1 MLKISRESEINLVNV
16 LIDNDIISGKD
27 LIDIK
32 KISTENNKS
41 QIDAIFELKLTDE
54 QKIIDL
60 LIKEQNLETV
70 DLKKVE
76 VTDEIKT
83 VLPSNYIKVN
93 FVAPFKIDNKTLH
106 IAIPDSSKLGL
117 MRNLKAITKKNIE
130 LHAAKITDISEFIE
144 KLSSETDEVTI
155 ASIRDENRK
164 RIKTFE
170 SDLGD
175 AGEVLE
181 KAPEEDIEAIEN
193 ESEVIKFSTAVV
205 AEAIK
210 MGVSD
215 IHIEPY
221 RFSSRVR
228 YRLDGML
235 QEQEQYKQFLHDN
248 YGAVVTRIKIMGK
261 LDIAERRLP
270 QDGAINFKIE
280 NKVVDLRL
288 SILPT
293 ANNERIVMRI
303 LNKDAGDIKLEQLN
317 FEEQDLKNL
326 RKAIHS
332 TQGLILVTGPTGSG
346 KSTTLY
352 SILKEVSKPH
362 LNILTAE
369 DPVEYELDGV
379 GQVQIKDH
387 IGLTFASALRS
398 FLRQDPEIILV
409 GEMRDKETV
418 DIGLKAALTGHL
430 VFSTLHTNDAPSTIT
445 RLQNMG
451 TPDYL
456 ISAATQLVVAQRL
469 ARKNCKD
476 CRVPDDDVNPKV
488 LQDLGFSAEQAS
500 RVKAIKGKGCAKCS
514 NTGYKGR
521 QGIYEILVVSK
532 PLKEA
537 ILRQATTPE
546 LREIG
551 IKEGFQTMKDMGRR
565 LIASGE
571 LNFREYES
579 SFRRIRME
587 AFTYKGISDGKYV
600 TGDIEALNL
609 DEASHLLKEKKII
622 ITNIVKTKK
631 KAGEKK
637 KSSGSSLFGRSKK
650 VKIEDILIFSKQF
663 ATMVKAGL
671 PILQVL
677 AMLRD
682 QMESQGIKDIIED
695 IRKSLEGGV
704 NLSKC
709 FEKYPQHFDN
719 VYVTWS
725 KAGEARG

>member
-27 LIDIK
+27 LINIK
-32 KISTENNKS
+32 KISTESNKS

-54 QKIIDL
+54 KKIIDL

-76 VTDEIKT
+76 ITDEVKT

-93 FVAPFKIDNKTLH
+93 FVAPFKIDGKTLH
-106 IAIPDSSKLGL
+106 IAISDSSKLGL

-130 LHAAKITDISEFIE
+130 LHAAKVSQISEFIQKLQSESGDVKIETIRKENKE
-144 KLSSETDEVTI
+144 KV
-155 ASIRDENRK
+155 
-164 RIKTFE
+164 KTFDSE
-170 SDLGD
+170 LGD

-181 KAPEEDIEAIEN
+181 NKPEEEIEAIEN

-205 AEAIK
+205 ADAIK
-210 MGVSD
+210 LGVSD

-235 QEQEQYKQFLHDN
+235 QEQEEYKKFLHDN
-248 YGAVVTRIKIMGK
+248 YGAVVTRFKIMGK

-270 QDGAINFKIE
+270 QDGAINFKIDG
-280 NKVVDLRL
+280 KVVDLRL

-303 LNKDAGDIKLEQLN
+303 LNKDAGDITLEQLN
-317 FEEQDLKNL
+317 FEDQDLKNL

-332 TQGLILVTGPTGSG
+332 TQGLVLVTGPTGSG

-379 GQVQIKDH
+379 GQVQIKDD
-387 IGLTFASALRS
+387 IGLSFASALRS

-456 ISAATQLVVAQRL
+456 ISAATQMVLAQRL
-469 ARKNCKD
+469 ARRNCKD
-476 CRVPDDDVNPKV
+476 CRVPDEDVTPKV
-488 LQDLGFSAEQAS
+488 LTDLGFTPEQAS
-500 RVKAIKGKGCAKCS
+500 RVKAIKGKGCAKCK

-532 PLKEA
+532 PIKEA
-537 ILRQATTPE
+537 ILKQATTPE
-546 LREIG
+546 LRAIA
-551 IKEGFQTMKDMGRR
+551 IKEGFQTMQDMGRR
-565 LIASGE
+565 MIANGD
-571 LNFREYES
+571 LNFREFERVLS
-579 SFRRIRME
+579 
-587 AFTYKGISDGKYV
+587 
-600 TGDIEALNL
+600 
-609 DEASHLLKEKKII
+609 AS
-622 ITNIVKTKK
+622 
-631 KAGEKK
+631 
-637 KSSGSSLFGRSKK
+637 
-650 VKIEDILIFSKQF
+650 
-663 ATMVKAGL
+663 
-671 PILQVL
+671 
-677 AMLRD
+677 
-682 QMESQGIKDIIED
+682 
-695 IRKSLEGGV
+695 
-704 NLSKC
+704 
-709 FEKYPQHFDN
+709 
-719 VYVTWS
+719 
-725 KAGEARG
+725 

>member
-27 LIDIK
+27 LINIK
-32 KISTENNKS
+32 KISSENNSS

-76 VTDEIKT
+76 VNQDIKT

-93 FVAPFKIDNKTLH
+93 FVAPFKIDGKTLH

-130 LHAAKITDISEFIE
+130 LHAAKISEISEFIE
-144 KLSSETDEVTI
+144 RLSSETDEVTI

-164 RIKTFE
+164 KIKTFE
-170 SDLGD
+170 SDLGE

-235 QEQEQYKQFLHDN
+235 SEQEQYKQFLHDN
-248 YGAVVTRIKIMGK
+248 YGAVVTRFKIMGK

-270 QDGAINFKIE
+270 QDGAINFKID

-293 ANNERIVMRI
+293 ASNERIVMRI

-326 RKAIHS
+326 RKAINS

-352 SILKEVSKPH
+352 SILKEVSRPH

-369 DPVEYELDGV
+369 DPVEYDLEGV
-379 GQVQIKDH
+379 GQVQIKDD

-456 ISAATQLVVAQRL
+456 ISAACQLVVAQRL

-476 CRVPDDDVNPKV
+476 CRVPDDDVTPKV
-488 LQDLGFSAEQAS
+488 LQDLGFTAELAS
-500 RVKAIKGKGCAKCS
+500 RVKAVKGKGCPKCN

-521 QGIYEILVVSK
+521 QGIYEILVVTK

-551 IKEGFQTMKDMGRR
+551 VKEGFQTMQDMGRR

-571 LNFREYES
+571 LNFREFERVLS
-579 SFRRIRME
+579 
-587 AFTYKGISDGKYV
+587 
-600 TGDIEALNL
+600 
-609 DEASHLLKEKKII
+609 
-622 ITNIVKTKK
+622 
-631 KAGEKK
+631 GE
-637 KSSGSSLFGRSKK
+637 
-650 VKIEDILIFSKQF
+650 
-663 ATMVKAGL
+663 
-671 PILQVL
+671 
-677 AMLRD
+677 
-682 QMESQGIKDIIED
+682 
-695 IRKSLEGGV
+695 
-704 NLSKC
+704 
-709 FEKYPQHFDN
+709 
-719 VYVTWS
+719 
-725 KAGEARG
+725 

>member
-1 MLKISRESEINLVNV
+1 MLKISRESEINLINV
-16 LIDNDIISGKD
+16 LIDNDVISGKD
-27 LIDIK
+27 LINIK
-32 KISTENNKS
+32 KKSSEGNKS
-41 QIDAIFELKLTDE
+41 QIEAVFDLKLTDE
-54 QKIIDL
+54 KKILDIL
-60 LIKEQNLETV
+60 VKEQNLEII

-76 VTDEIKT
+76 VSQDIKS

-93 FVAPFKIDNKTLH
+93 FVAPFKMEGKTLH
-106 IAIPDSSKLGL
+106 IAIPDSSKLAL

-130 LHAAKITDISEFIE
+130 LHAAPLTQISEFIE
-144 KLSSETDEVTI
+144 KISSDGEVTT
-155 ASIRDENRK
+155 ASIRKENK
-164 RIKTFE
+164 EKQKTFDSE
-170 SDLGD
+170 LGE

-210 MGVSD
+210 KGVSD

-235 QEQEQYKQFLHDN
+235 QEQEQYKNFLHDN
-248 YGAVVTRIKIMGK
+248 YGAVVTRFKIMGK

-280 NKVVDLRL
+280 GKVVDLRL

-303 LNKDAGDIKLEQLN
+303 LNKDAGDITLEQLN
-317 FEEQDLKNL
+317 FEDEDLKNL
-326 RKAIHS
+326 RKSIHS

-379 GQVQIKDH
+379 GQVQIKDD

-456 ISAATQLVVAQRL
+456 ISAACQLVVAQRL
-469 ARKNCKD
+469 ARKNCKN
-476 CRVPDDDVNPKV
+476 CKVPDDDVNPKV

-500 RVKAIKGKGCAKCS
+500 RVKAIKGKGCETCS

-537 ILRQATTPE
+537 ILRKATTPE
-546 LREIG
+546 LRQIAV
-551 IKEGFQTMKDMGRR
+551 KEGFQTMQDMGKR
-565 LIASGE
+565 LIASGD
-571 LNFREYES
+571 LNFREYE
-579 SFRRIRME
+579 R
-587 AFTYKGISDGKYV
+587 
-600 TGDIEALNL
+600 
-609 DEASHLLKEKKII
+609 
-622 ITNIVKTKK
+622 
-631 KAGEKK
+631 
-637 KSSGSSLFGRSKK
+637 
-650 VKIEDILIFSKQF
+650 
-663 ATMVKAGL
+663 
-671 PILQVL
+671 VL
-677 AMLRD
+677 SN
-682 QMESQGIKDIIED
+682 E
-695 IRKSLEGGV
+695 
-704 NLSKC
+704 
-709 FEKYPQHFDN
+709 
-719 VYVTWS
+719 
-725 KAGEARG
+725 

>member
-32 KISTENNKS
+32 KVSTENNKS
-41 QIDAIFELKLTDE
+41 QIDAIFELNLTDE

-76 VTDEIKT
+76 ISEDVKT
-83 VLPSNYIKVN
+83 VLPSNYIKIN
-93 FVAPFKIDNKTLH
+93 FVAPFKIDGKTLH
-106 IAIPDSSKLGL
+106 IAISDSSKLGL

-130 LHAAKITDISEFIE
+130 LHAAKISDISEYIE
-144 KLSSETDEVTI
+144 RLASETDEVTI

-164 RIKTFE
+164 KIKTFE
-170 SDLGD
+170 SDLGE

-221 RFSSRVR
+221 RFTSRVR

-235 QEQEQYKQFLHDN
+235 SEQEQYKQFLHDN
-248 YGAVVTRIKIMGK
+248 YGAVVTRFKIMGK

-270 QDGAINFKIE
+270 QDGAINFKID

-293 ANNERIVMRI
+293 ASNERIVMRI

-326 RKAIHS
+326 RKAINS

-352 SILKEVSKPH
+352 SILKEVSRPH

-369 DPVEYELDGV
+369 DPVEYDLEGV
-379 GQVQIKDH
+379 GQVQIKDD

-456 ISAATQLVVAQRL
+456 ISAACQLVVAQRL
-469 ARKNCKD
+469 ARKNCKE
-476 CRVPDDDVNPKV
+476 CRIPDDDVTPKV
-488 LQDLGFSAEQAS
+488 LQDLGFTAELAS
-500 RVKAIKGKGCAKCS
+500 RVKAVKGKGCAKCS

-537 ILRQATTPE
+537 ILRKATTPE

-551 IKEGFQTMKDMGRR
+551 VKEGFQTMQDMGRR

-571 LNFREYES
+571 LNFREYERVLS
-579 SFRRIRME
+579 
-587 AFTYKGISDGKYV
+587 
-600 TGDIEALNL
+600 
-609 DEASHLLKEKKII
+609 
-622 ITNIVKTKK
+622 
-631 KAGEKK
+631 GE
-637 KSSGSSLFGRSKK
+637 
-650 VKIEDILIFSKQF
+650 
-663 ATMVKAGL
+663 
-671 PILQVL
+671 
-677 AMLRD
+677 
-682 QMESQGIKDIIED
+682 
-695 IRKSLEGGV
+695 
-704 NLSKC
+704 
-709 FEKYPQHFDN
+709 
-719 VYVTWS
+719 
-725 KAGEARG
+725 

>member
-1 MLKISRESEINLVNV
+1 MLKISRESEINLINV
-16 LIDNDIISGKD
+16 LIDNDVISGKD
-27 LIDIK
+27 LINIK
-32 KISTENNKS
+32 KKSSEGNKS
-41 QIDAIFELKLTDE
+41 QIEAVFDLKLTDE
-54 QKIIDL
+54 QKILDIL
-60 LIKEQNLETV
+60 VKEQNLEII

-76 VTDEIKT
+76 VSPDIKT

-93 FVAPFKIDNKTLH
+93 FVAPFKMEGKTLH
-106 IAIPDSSKLGL
+106 IAIPDSSKLAL

-130 LHAAKITDISEFIE
+130 LHAAPLTQISEFIE
-144 KLSSETDEVTI
+144 KISSDGEVTT
-155 ASIRDENRK
+155 ATIRKENK
-164 RIKTFE
+164 EKQKTFD

-181 KAPEEDIEAIEN
+181 KAPEEDVEAIEN

-210 MGVSD
+210 KGVSD

-221 RFSSRVR
+221 RFTSRVR

-235 QEQEQYKQFLHDN
+235 QEQEQYKNFLHDN
-248 YGAVVTRIKIMGK
+248 YGAVVTRFKIMGK

-280 NKVVDLRL
+280 GKVVDLRL

-293 ANNERIVMRI
+293 ASNERIVMRI
-303 LNKDAGDIKLEQLN
+303 LNKDAGDITLEQLN
-317 FEEQDLKNL
+317 FEEQDLKSL
-326 RKAIHS
+326 RKSIHS

-469 ARKNCKD
+469 ARKNCKN
-476 CRVPDDDVNPKV
+476 CKIPDDDVNPKV

-500 RVKAIKGKGCAKCS
+500 RVKAIKGKGCETCS

-537 ILRQATTPE
+537 ILRKATTPE
-546 LREIG
+546 LRQIAV
-551 IKEGFQTMKDMGRR
+551 KEGFQTMQDMGKR
-565 LIASGE
+565 LIASGD
-571 LNFREYES
+571 LNFREYE
-579 SFRRIRME
+579 R
-587 AFTYKGISDGKYV
+587 
-600 TGDIEALNL
+600 
-609 DEASHLLKEKKII
+609 
-622 ITNIVKTKK
+622 
-631 KAGEKK
+631 
-637 KSSGSSLFGRSKK
+637 
-650 VKIEDILIFSKQF
+650 
-663 ATMVKAGL
+663 
-671 PILQVL
+671 VL
-677 AMLRD
+677 SN
-682 QMESQGIKDIIED
+682 E
-695 IRKSLEGGV
+695 
-704 NLSKC
+704 
-709 FEKYPQHFDN
+709 
-719 VYVTWS
+719 
-725 KAGEARG
+725 

>member
-1 MLKISRESEINLVNV
+1 MLKISRESEINLINV
-16 LIDNDIISGKD
+16 LIDNDVISGKD
-27 LIDIK
+27 LISIK
-32 KISTENNKS
+32 KNSTEGNKS
-41 QIDAIFELKLTDE
+41 QIEAVFDLKLTDE
-54 QKIIDL
+54 DKILQL
-60 LIKEQNLETV
+60 LVKEQNLEV
-70 DLKKVE
+70 EDLSKI
-76 VTDEIKT
+76 EISDDIKS

-93 FVAPFKIDNKTLH
+93 FVAPFKIDGKTLH

-117 MRNLKAITKKNIE
+117 MRNLKAIT
-130 LHAAKITDISEFIE
+130 T
-144 KLSSETDEVTI
+144 
-155 ASIRDENRK
+155 
-164 RIKTFE
+164 KTFD
-170 SDLGD
+170 SDLGE

-205 AEAIK
+205 ADAIK
-210 MGVSD
+210 SGVSD

-235 QEQEQYKQFLHDN
+235 QEQEQYRKFLHDN
-248 YGAVVTRIKIMGK
+248 YGAVVTRFKIMGK

-270 QDGAINFKIE
+270 QDGAINFKIDG
-280 NKVVDLRL
+280 KVVDLRL

-293 ANNERIVMRI
+293 ANNERIVMRV
-303 LNKDAGDIKLEQLN
+303 LNKDAGDITLEQLN
-317 FEEQDLKNL
+317 FDDADLKNL
-326 RKAIHS
+326 RKSIHS

-379 GQVQIKDH
+379 GQVQIKDD

-456 ISAATQLVVAQRL
+456 ISAACQLVLAQRL
-469 ARKNCKD
+469 ARRTCKE
-476 CRVPDDDVNPKV
+476 CRVPDEDVTPKV
-488 LQDLGFSAEQAS
+488 LQDLGFTAEQAS
-500 RVKAIKGKGCAKCS
+500 RAKAFKGKGCPKCKD
-514 NTGYKGR
+514 TGYKGR

-546 LREIG
+546 LREIA
-551 IKEGFQTMKDMGRR
+551 IKEGFQTMQDMGRR
-565 LIASGE
+565 LISAGD
-571 LNFREYES
+571 LNFREYE
-579 SFRRIRME
+579 R
-587 AFTYKGISDGKYV
+587 
-600 TGDIEALNL
+600 
-609 DEASHLLKEKKII
+609 
-622 ITNIVKTKK
+622 
-631 KAGEKK
+631 
-637 KSSGSSLFGRSKK
+637 
-650 VKIEDILIFSKQF
+650 
-663 ATMVKAGL
+663 
-671 PILQVL
+671 VL
-677 AMLRD
+677 TS
-682 QMESQGIKDIIED
+682 E
-695 IRKSLEGGV
+695 
-704 NLSKC
+704 
-709 FEKYPQHFDN
+709 
-719 VYVTWS
+719 
-725 KAGEARG
+725 